1 MYGIIDADYYGN
13 QDNDGEIMFGFYNL
27 SNETVVLESGDK
39 LGQGIFI
46 KYGKTVDDEAEGER
60 IGGFGST
67 DNNHIPHID

>member
-1 MYGIIDADYYGN
+1 
-13 QDNDGEIMFGFYNL
+13 MFGFYNL
-27 SNETVVLESGDK
+27 SNETVVLEAGDK